1 MMYTHM
7 LELLSKKPGA
17 RFTQEQV
24 AHAVDTTP
32 KRAQATLSKL
42 FANQVIERER
52 KGSEFR
58 TDGRFVY
65 YVKSPVDSSL
75 VKMNNGP
82 RLTKVRVR
90 GKKYGQRD
98 LPLA

>member
-1 MMYTHM
+1 MMYK
-7 LELLSKKPGA
+7 LIVELLSKKPRA

-42 FANQVIERER
+42 FANEVIEREH
-52 KGSEFR
+52 KGDGFH

-65 YVKSPVDSSL
+65 FVKSPVDSSL
-75 VKMNNGP
+75 VKMDNGP

-98 LPLA
+98 LPLV